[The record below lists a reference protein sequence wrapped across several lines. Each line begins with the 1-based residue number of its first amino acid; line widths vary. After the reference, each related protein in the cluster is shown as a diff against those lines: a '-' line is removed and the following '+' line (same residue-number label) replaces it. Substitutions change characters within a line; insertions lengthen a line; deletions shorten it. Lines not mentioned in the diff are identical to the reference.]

1 MDDHRTDMLYY
12 SRRARDAR
20 AMAAVAADPS
30 AQRAHLGLALL
41 YDGAIAAIGTSARI
55 SLADARVL

>member
-20 AMAAVAADPS
+20 AMAAGAADPS
-30 AQRAHLGLALL
+30 AQRAHRGLALL
-41 YDGAIAAIGTSARI
+41 
-55 SLADARVL
+55 

>member
-1 MDDHRTDMLYY
+1 MNDHRTELVYY

-20 AMAAVAADPS
+20 AMAAVAIDPS

-41 YDGAIAAIGTSARI
+41 YDGVIASIGTPARM
-55 SLADARVL
+55 SPADVRAL